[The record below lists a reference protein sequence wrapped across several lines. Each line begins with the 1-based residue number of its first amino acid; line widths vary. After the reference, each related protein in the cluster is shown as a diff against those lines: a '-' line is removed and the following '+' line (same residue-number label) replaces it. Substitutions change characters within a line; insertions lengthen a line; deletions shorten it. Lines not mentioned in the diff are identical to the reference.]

1 MSIASILARY
11 HAEKAVHAQ
20 LRRDKVRLVEI
31 NDLQRRV
38 SAYLAEHT
46 AELLEQAEQTIAASS
61 KLQRMVA
68 VQKTSLQ
75 RRVKSPAGST
85 GTSATCGRTT
95 IDRLPY
101 RTER

>member
-46 AELLEQAEQTIAASS
+46 AELLEQAEQTIAASP

-68 VQKTSLQ
+68 RQSVRNDPRNRTLPSGLARQQQAIQ
-75 RRVKSPAGST
+75 R
-85 GTSATCGRTT
+85 
-95 IDRLPY
+95 
-101 RTER
+101 